1 MKNTDRISVTT
12 PKAVDP
18 VQDPMPK
25 GIRRVPGSTM
35 KDGDPIP
42 VAIYARVSSDRQDI
56 HNSIEAQI
64 EECTRYAKANN
75 MVIVAI
81 YTDEAASGRISSRTG
96 FQEMVADGTSRD
108 AKFHTILVWK
118 LSRFSRNLFDSVT
131 YQAIL
136 EQRGVELISITE
148 PIDDSPAGRMI
159 RAMIQTINAFSS
171 DTLGED
177 VRRGLR
183 KLVQRGFYPHYPVSY
198 GLKLVKTKEKDD
210 EPAHYIIVL
219 DPPHSDVVRRLFLEA
234 IAGRT
239 DKDIRE
245 GLHDDGIPSPNGK
258 EWWPPS
264 TIDAFL
270 NKVTYEGYAEWGVSS
285 KSGDEPLVI
294 PGHHEGIVT
303 PEEFEMARQSRAAR
317 AKSQTHPREAGS
329 DRMMGGLMK
338 CVKCGE
344 NLQVRPRSDH
354 SCDYVCKT
362 RRHDTVSECDCPN
375 VHSTEFEPLFLKT
388 VTDDILSPGNTTTT
402 IEIVSRE
409 LAVPYEEQIS
419 RLELITK
426 EILGLEKKEDRVMT
440 AYEAGAYTVENFTKR
455 MDPLRKQKAELEEKK
470 AEAKRDLDRDAA
482 IVADPQLVIDF
493 ARDMSKLIRNSQP
506 KETKELLKRFVK
518 CVWIEPGR
526 ATIVYRIPLPSD
538 GPNPGATK
546 RELALPGGEPV
557 SVRPTAHGGPPH
569 HVGGHPQFPG
579 GHVPHRGQQ
588 ALHARH
594 FLKVARRPGG
604 HRLDHR
610 VLLGG
615 GRQHDHPGRRRKLH
629 YLPARLHPVLV
640 RHQHVHHDNV
650 QRQLR
655 GGPHCFLTIP
665 GLPHHLELPGPFQH
679 QPQAVPHDR
688 VVVNQQHPY
697 GVGLRLHPIPPLG

>member
-18 VQDPMPK
+18 IQRPMPK
-25 GIRRVPGSTM
+25 GIRRIPGSTM

-42 VAIYARVSSDRQDI
+42 IAIYARVSSDRQDI

-64 EECTRYAKANN
+64 DECTRYAKAHN

-81 YTDEAASGRISSRTG
+81 YTDEAASGRISSRPG
-96 FQEMVADGTSRD
+96 FQQMVSDGTNRD

-183 KLVQRGFYPHYPVSY
+183 KLVQRGFYPHHPVSY

-210 EPAHYIIVL
+210 EPAHYKIVL
-219 DPPHSDVVRRLFLEA
+219 DPPYSDVVRRLFLEA

-245 GLHDDGIPSPNGK
+245 GLHDDGILSPTGK

-264 TIDAFL
+264 TIDILL
-270 NKVTYEGYAEWGVSS
+270 NKLTNAGYAEWGVSS
-285 KSGDEPLVI
+285 KSGDEPLLI
-294 PGHHEGIVT
+294 PDHHEGIVT
-303 PEEFEMARQSRAAR
+303 PEEYEMAQQSRAAR

-557 SVRPTAHGGPPH
+557 SVRPTAHGGPDWLVSPAAT
-569 HVGGHPQFPG
+569 GRTP
-579 GHVPHRGQQ
+579 
-588 ALHARH
+588 
-594 FLKVARRPGG
+594 
-604 HRLDHR
+604 LDR
-610 VLLGG
+610 T
-615 GRQHDHPGRRRKLH
+615 PP
-629 YLPARLHPVLV
+629 LPAPTLPI
-640 RHQHVHHDNV
+640 HQ
-650 QRQLR
+650 R
-655 GGPHCFLTIP
+655 
-665 GLPHHLELPGPFQH
+665 
-679 QPQAVPHDR
+679 
-688 VVVNQQHPY
+688 
-697 GVGLRLHPIPPLG
+697 

>member
-18 VQDPMPK
+18 IQGPMPK

-42 VAIYARVSSDRQDI
+42 VAIYARVSSDRQDV

-64 EECTRYAKANN
+64 DECTRYAKANN

-81 YTDEAASGRISSRTG
+81 YTDEAASGRISSRPG

-108 AKFHTILVWK
+108 AKFRTILVWK

-159 RAMIQTINAFSS
+159 RAMIQTINAFFS

-183 KLVQRGFYPHYPVSY
+183 KLVLRGFYPQPRATY
-198 GLKLVKTKEKDD
+198 GFKLVKVKEEGDD
-210 EPAHYIIVL
+210 TAHPKLVL
-219 DPPHSDVVRRLFLEA
+219 DPPYCDIVRRLFLEA

-245 GLHDDGIPSPNGK
+245 GLHDDGIPSPKGK

-264 TIDAFL
+264 TIDTILRKPIHAGF
-270 NKVTYEGYAEWGVSS
+270 VEWGVSS
-285 KSGDEPLVI
+285 KSGDEPLLI
-294 PGHHEGIVT
+294 PDHHEGIVT
-303 PEEFEMARQSRAAR
+303 PEEYEMAQQSRAAR

-329 DRMMGGLMK
+329 DRMMSGVMK
-338 CVKCGE
+338 CMKCGE

-375 VHSTEFEPLFLKT
+375 VHSKEFEPLFLKT
-388 VTDDILSPGNTTTT
+388 VTDDILSPSNMTTT
-402 IEIVSRE
+402 IEIVSQE
-409 LAVPYEEQIS
+409 LAVPYEEQLS

-493 ARDMSKLIRNSQP
+493 AREMSTLIRHSQP
-506 KETKELLKRFVK
+506 KETKLLLKRFVK

-538 GPNPGATK
+538 GPNPGATR
-546 RELALPGGEPV
+546 RELALPSGEPV
-557 SVRPTAHGGPPH
+557 SVRPTAHGGP
-569 HVGGHPQFPG
+569 QA
-579 GHVPHRGQQ
+579 RG
-588 ALHARH
+588 
-594 FLKVARRPGG
+594 
-604 HRLDHR
+604 
-610 VLLGG
+610 
-615 GRQHDHPGRRRKLH
+615 
-629 YLPARLHPVLV
+629 
-640 RHQHVHHDNV
+640 
-650 QRQLR
+650 
-655 GGPHCFLTIP
+655 
-665 GLPHHLELPGPFQH
+665 
-679 QPQAVPHDR
+679 
-688 VVVNQQHPY
+688 
-697 GVGLRLHPIPPLG
+697 